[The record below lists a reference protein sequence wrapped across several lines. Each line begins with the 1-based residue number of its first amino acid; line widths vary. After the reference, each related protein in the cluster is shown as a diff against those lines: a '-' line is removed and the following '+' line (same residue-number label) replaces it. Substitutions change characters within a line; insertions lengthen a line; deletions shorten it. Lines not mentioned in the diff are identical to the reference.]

1 MYVMLYQIYFTP
13 YLSPA
18 FTGKVKVKEISICEE
33 IAHKFV
39 FQVAILHIIFFKT
52 NVFFIFFIRK
62 VTGQVLMYL
71 FDSILFHIIKNP
83 KAFDIIKKEL

>member
-33 IAHKFV
+33 IAHRFV
-39 FQVAILHIIFFKT
+39 FQVAILRIKSFKT
-52 NVFFIFFIRK
+52 NVFFIFFAI
-62 VTGQVLMYL
+62 
-71 FDSILFHIIKNP
+71 
-83 KAFDIIKKEL
+83 E